1 MRVRYGAG
9 LRMEVSILSNIT
21 RQFELT
27 DTDPAGYSPLALA
40 FIGDSVFDLVVKTV
54 MVEKAN
60 WPANVLHKK
69 TSGIVKAGSQ
79 AKMVQWF
86 LNNDLLS
93 EEEQAIYRR
102 GRNAKSPTT
111 AKNASVSDYRM
122 ATGLEALI
130 GYLYLCNRTD
140 RLVELIKAGTGVITE
155 NENGL

>member
-1 MRVRYGAG
+1 MLGT
-9 LRMEVSILSNIT
+9 IKK
-21 RQFELT
+21 QFELEGA
-27 DTDPAGYSPLALA
+27 DPGQYSPLALA

-60 WPANVLHKK
+60 CPANVLHKK